1 MLPRRCCQTD
11 KTLLPLRLPL
21 LRSQVNTPYCCTLPP
36 WQTSLSLTPLSLP
49 LPASSFVWLRGKRG
63 SRECSPRLGRWPV
76 QGAKTGTYRH
86 FLSLSRPGSVKC
98 ESEQSGRALLARLG
112 FAAISRRDLHCRDCR
127 GREDSRSGKAGWEAG
142 KHRLMRER
150 SWKTGSLVARLIA
163 TSTGVLCLYWEWDVC
178 SVSSIRGAQ

>member
-1 MLPRRCCQTD
+1 MCVCVWLICLPSWIAEAEHCRALLLPRRCCQTD

-36 WQTSLSLTPLSLP
+36 WQT
-49 LPASSFVWLRGKRG
+49 
-63 SRECSPRLGRWPV
+63 RLGRWPV
-76 QGAKTGTYRH
+76 QGAKTGTYRD
-86 FLSLSRPGSVKC
+86 FLSLSRPGSEKC

-150 SWKTGSLVARLIA
+150 SWKTGSIVTRLIS

-178 SVSSIRGAQ
+178 SVSGIRGA

>member
-1 MLPRRCCQTD
+1 MCVYDWSVYPLESLRQSTLAPTEVLPNRQNSPTTTSPLVEVPG
-11 KTLLPLRLPL
+11 KHSLLLHPAALANQAWAVARSGSKDRDVSRL
-21 LRSQVNTPYCCTLPP
+21 SQ
-36 WQTSLSLTPLSLP
+36 
-49 LPASSFVWLRGKRG
+49 
-63 SRECSPRLGRWPV
+63 PV
-76 QGAKTGTYRH
+76 TA
-86 FLSLSRPGSVKC
+86 GSVKC

-150 SWKTGSLVARLIA
+150 SWKTGLIVKTGSIVTRLIS

-178 SVSSIRGAQ
+178 SVSGIRGA